1 MHSYLPLLEDGKTA
15 NSTLTPQIIK
25 IQQISKHYDSRHHFH
40 VKTQQNEEDY
50 LKVVKFVS

>member
-40 VKTQQNEEDY
+40 VKTQQNEED